1 MTEHQHKHTRSGFI
15 SSPRYNLVVKSK
27 IRRIAVRALRCR
39 RGSKERSGNC
49 VFGNSQS
56 TESHADWLIIFA
68 HANLG
73 NDLNYAKVSNQS
85 PFTLTPDMFKKPLS
99 NLKTSAPLR
108 SSDRR
113 KLKKHIVSLYG
124 LQPEEGDILMPEGI
138 LSVKFSTH
146 IEEHGVG
153 WHKLRCS

>member
-1 MTEHQHKHTRSGFI
+1 MLIGSYLHMPILGMMQCKG
-15 SSPRYNLVVKSK
+15 SS
-27 IRRIAVRALRCR
+27 
-39 RGSKERSGNC
+39 
-49 VFGNSQS
+49 
-56 TESHADWLIIFA
+56 
-68 HANLG
+68 
-73 NDLNYAKVSNQS
+73 
-85 PFTLTPDMFKKPLS
+85 PDMFKKPLS
-99 NLKTSAPLR
+99 GLKTSAPLR

-153 WHKLRCS
+153 CYKLRRSRIY